1 MPTYTI
7 NGKRVKTDQPLTDEQ
22 IDEIASELGVAPSK
36 PAVKEAAQPQAP
48 ATPSIMEQMFG
59 LGSPIARFAK
69 GSVVDPLLAVNQAL
83 ANTGLFGETV
93 KRGANLN
100 VDQYDAATQ
109 AARQRLGS
117 EGFDF
122 YQLLGNVVSP
132 ASKLAKTATAPTAI
146 GRVAQTAATS
156 AALTGATTP
165 IVNATDYATQ
175 KLDQMGQ
182 AAFLGALAGGGIET
196 IKGGSAVLKE
206 IARTTSSEG
215 RKQILREYLDKLAG
229 PDKEKIVNA
238 LRTADEKVAGSL
250 PTAAEAVSE
259 IPGATALAKYQTSL
273 ARQGDTGAA
282 AKFATREAEQEAA
295 RLASV
300 RTVGQTPAA
309 LEAAKAARSADA
321 TRNYGDA
328 FSKVI
333 VADPKLAQLAANPFF
348 KDALPDAVKLAE
360 ANGVSTKTDLTQ
372 FLHYVKLSLDKQLTK
387 TGDTALSSAEKQAV
401 TAAKKEL
408 TSWVNAKNPA
418 YKQAREAFAAAS
430 KPINQ
435 MEIGQFLEGKLQV
448 ALKNKE
454 NAGAFAQA
462 VMDAPST
469 IKKASGQ
476 TVSTKLEDVLTPKQ
490 KAVID
495 NLLADVQRSA
505 KADALSRKTGALGEK
520 APDTVEMPHLLSRT
534 ATVINTVLKALR
546 SDAQD
551 EINRVATDLMLNP
564 QKLADFMS
572 EVPKNRAKDVV
583 GALMARLSPEQAN
596 ALKQQLVFSGVK
608 MTEQ

>member
-1 MPTYTI
+1 MPIYTI
-7 NGKRVKTDQPLTDEQ
+7 NGKRIKTEQPLTDEQ
-22 IDEIASELGVAPSK
+22 IDEIAADLGTTPQPTTSDPVQAKQPVAPS
-36 PAVKEAAQPQAP
+36 V
-48 ATPSIMEQMFG
+48 TEQMFG

-69 GSVVDPLLAVNQAL
+69 GAIVDPLLSVNQAL
-83 ANTGLFGETV
+83 ANTGLFGETI
-93 KRGANLN
+93 KRGANQN

-109 AARQRLGS
+109 EARQRVGS
-117 EGFDF
+117 EGFDL
-122 YQLLGNVVSP
+122 YQLLGNVFSP
-132 ASKLAKTATAPTAI
+132 ASKLAKTASAPTAV
-146 GRVAQTAATS
+146 GRAAQTAATS
-156 AALTGATTP
+156 AVLTGATAP
-165 IVNATDYATQ
+165 IVNATDYASQ

-182 AAFLGALAGGGIET
+182 AAFLGALAGGGIES
-196 IKGGSAVLKE
+196 IKGGAAFLKE
-206 IARTTSSEG
+206 VARTTSSSG
-215 RKQILREYLDKLAG
+215 RNQILREYLDKLTG
-229 PDKEKIVNA
+229 TDKEKIVNA
-238 LRTADEKVAGSL
+238 LRSVDEKVAGSS
-250 PTAAEAVSE
+250 PTAAEAVAD
-259 IPGATALAKYQTSL
+259 IPGATALAKYQTTL
-273 ARQGDTGAA
+273 ARQGETGAS
-282 AKFATREAEQEAA
+282 AKFAVREAEQEAA
-295 RLASV
+295 RLASI
-300 RTVGQTPAA
+300 RTVGQTPAVLA
-309 LEAAKAARSADA
+309 TAKAARSADA

-333 VADPKLAQLAANPFF
+333 VADPKLAQLASNPFF

-360 ANGVSTKTDLTQ
+360 ANGVSAKTDLTQ

-408 TSWVNAKNPA
+408 TAWVNAKNPA
-418 YKQAREAFAAAS
+418 YQQAREAFAAAS

-448 ALKNKE
+448 ALKDKE

-462 VMDAPST
+462 VMEAPST

-476 TVSTKLEDVLTPKQ
+476 AVATKLEEVLTPKQ

-505 KADALSRKTGALGEK
+505 KADALSRKTGSLGEK
-520 APDTVEMPHLLSRT
+520 ALDAPEMPQLLNRT

-551 EINRVATDLMLNP
+551 EINKVATDLMLNP

-596 ALKQQLVFSGVK
+596 ALKQQLVFSGVR
-608 MTEQ
+608 MMEQ